1 MNKYTDIVTK
11 YFKSIGFGYKVIK
24 YTKLIHAASRGSDQ
38 DVSCYMGIT
47 SDNSVELN
55 GIGLNSNNH
64 LLIDICRQVLDNKA
78 FNIGYAVEE

>member
-1 MNKYTDIVTK
+1 
-11 YFKSIGFGYKVIK
+11 
-24 YTKLIHAASRGSDQ
+24 
-38 DVSCYMGIT
+38 MGIT